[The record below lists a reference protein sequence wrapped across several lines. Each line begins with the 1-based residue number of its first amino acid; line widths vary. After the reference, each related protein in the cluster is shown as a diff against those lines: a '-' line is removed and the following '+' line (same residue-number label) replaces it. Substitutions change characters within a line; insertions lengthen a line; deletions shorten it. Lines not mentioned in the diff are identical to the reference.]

1 MSVAD
6 NFSSELFS
14 WGWFPQCGRDFEIK
28 SKLCWTWILVTI
40 NFTHNV
46 FQVRLNRT
54 DWYRTG
60 KKSGDERFLL
70 FNLSRKLLIWCSQ
83 TQLIRLKP
91 QVVYSWI
98 KIHVTGEMWHKIL
111 IFACS
116 RYFKIFKTHTAP
128 PLQKPFRVGISISGK
143 LPPMELHNRSDCG
156 IISSQSVCGN

>member
-60 KKSGDERFLL
+60 KKSRDERFLL

-98 KIHVTGEMWHKIL
+98 KIHVTGEMWHKITSSSL
-111 IFACS
+111 
-116 RYFKIFKTHTAP
+116 P
-128 PLQKPFRVGISISGK
+128 VVGILKSLKHI
-143 LPPMELHNRSDCG
+143 LHLLYKNLSEWVYPYLANYHQWNFITDQTAG
-156 IISSQSVCGN
+156 